1 MLYRFNNFELD
12 TAKAELTANGAAIA
26 VEPQVFALLSFLL
39 ENHDRL
45 VTKDEIVSRVWG
57 GRFVSDSAIASRI
70 KSARHALG
78 DDGQAQRLIR
88 TIHGVGFRFVGEVA
102 TSASA
107 ASPVIRVDPGD
118 APDAPLSPPTAASR
132 PSIAVLPFRLVGA
145 PGPHAGIADALP
157 DDLITELARMRWLFV
172 IARGSSFQFRGDEA
186 EIGRVRAALNVRYCL
201 SGVVE
206 ILDRSMAVSVELCD
220 TQDRGIIWSDRFR
233 VELGAVHEV
242 REEIVRAVINA
253 LELQIPLNEARL
265 ARLKPPEHLDAWSA
279 YHLGLHHMYR
289 FNKADNAAATTL
301 FARAVALEPGFS
313 RAHAGLSFTHFQD
326 AFLRYTSDIE
336 AAAKLAQ
343 THAEHALAF
352 DPIDPFG
359 NLTMGRAFQLQG
371 DLEGCLS
378 WLERAAALSPNY
390 AQAKYSKAW
399 TEVMLGAATAC
410 RSDVDTAL
418 TLSPLDPLRYAMLG
432 VRSFSHIALDEAPQA
447 AEWAERAARSPGAH
461 VLIDMIAVAA
471 HGLNGD
477 DERARAWAQ
486 SAQARAPG
494 LTGAEFLRAF
504 PFRDPTARK
513 RFMETLGRYG
523 F

>member
-1 MLYRFNNFELD
+1 MLYRFDKFQLD
-12 TAKAELTANGAAIA
+12 TAKAELTTAGAAIA

-45 VTKDEIVSRVWG
+45 VTKDEIVARVWD
-57 GRFVSDSAIASRI
+57 GRFVSDSAVASRI
-70 KSARHALG
+70 KSARQALG

-102 TSASA
+102 STASGA
-107 ASPVIRVDPGD
+107 TPVIRVTPG
-118 APDAPLSPPTAASR
+118 APLDVAQPPPAATSR
-132 PSIAVLPFRLVGA
+132 PSIAVLPFRLVGEA
-145 PGPHAGIADALP
+145 GPHAGIADALP
-157 DDLITELARMRWLFV
+157 DDLITELSRMRWLFV
-172 IARGSSFQFRGDEA
+172 IARGSSFQFRGDDA

-201 SGVVE
+201 SGVIE
-206 ILDRSMAVSVELCD
+206 ILDRTMAVSVELCD
-220 TQDRGIIWSDRFR
+220 TQDRGIVWSDRFR
-233 VELGAVHEV
+233 VELGAVHEI

-265 ARLKPPEHLDAWSA
+265 ARLKPPEQLDAWSA

-301 FARAVALEPGFS
+301 FEHAVALEPGFS

-326 AFLRYTSDIE
+326 AFLRYTGDVAGSG
-336 AAAKLAQ
+336 KLARA
-343 THAEHALAF
+343 HAEHALAF
-352 DPIDPFG
+352 DPMDPFG
-359 NLTMGRAFQLQG
+359 NFTMGRAFLLDG
-371 DLEGCLS
+371 DLDGSLS

-399 TEVMLGAATAC
+399 TEVMIGDATES

-418 TLSPLDPLRYAMLG
+418 ILSPLDPMRYAMLG
-432 VRSFSHIALDEAPQA
+432 VRSFSHIALGEAPQA
-447 AEWAERAARSPGAH
+447 AAWAESAARSPGAH
-461 VLIDMIAVAA
+461 PLIEMLAVAA

-477 DERARAWAQ
+477 DARARAWAH
-486 SAQARAPG
+486 SARARSPG
-494 LTGAEFLRAF
+494 LTAAEFLRAF
-504 PFRDPTARK
+504 PFRDPVARA
-513 RFMETLGRYG
+513 RFTETLARFG